1 MSGHFQSWDSTEDDN
16 VATLLADE
24 AQKSLKV
31 FCPLCDQIYQDPHV
45 TSCGHTFC
53 RRCAS
58 SGSEVCPLDSTKLA
72 LLVRNLAVADE
83 VGELLI
89 HCRYGCRA
97 GQIPGTFEVDPSGC
111 PVKVKLGKR
120 QEHEA
125 DCGFAP
131 VYCPNSSL
139 CGKML
144 RTEYQTHIKTC
155 RYQRCPHYKYN
166 CLFQGSAEEIEN
178 HLNTCKFEGVKGFLH
193 QMEGEVRAM
202 KSELEKRDE
211 TIRELTS
218 SLSQL
223 TARVEDMEKSSS
235 VESHR
240 VEYLEK
246 QQTELGNVM
255 THTKKSVSIMLRE
268 LTIFQQQMGVGGT
281 MMEQQHLFKCQG
293 TFVGHKG
300 PVCALARSNDLIFS
314 ASADCTIKVW
324 DLSATYAG
332 PKTLTGHADMVLALF
347 VHNDTL
353 FSGSNDMTVKVWSL
367 ESFKI
372 DKSFQAHEDP
382 VCTLTGNDTYLFSGS
397 LKSIKVW
404 DRQSYSLVRTLPN
417 QNHWVRTLEVGGK
430 HLYSGSYQAVKVWN
444 LDTLEVAHVLKCKGA
459 SIYSLAVTDK
469 HIVCGTY
476 ENMIQVW
483 DVHSLQDKGILTG
496 HTGAVYALAVLRA
509 PGRDR
514 LFSASY
520 DKTIRVWN
528 LELMM
533 CAQTLVRHEG
543 SVTCL
548 LTSGG
553 RIFSG
558 AVDNTVKL
566 WQ

>member
-1 MSGHFQSWDSTEDDN
+1 MSGHFQSWESSDEDN
-16 VATLLADE
+16 VAVLLADE
-24 AQKSLKV
+24 TQKNLKV
-31 FCPLCDQIYQDPHV
+31 FCPLCGQVYQDPYV

-58 SGSEVCPLDSTKLA
+58 RNSEVCPLDNTKLS
-72 LLVRNLAVADE
+72 LLVRNLAVAEE

-89 HCRYGCRA
+89 HCHYGCKA
-97 GQIPGTFEVDPSGC
+97 AQSPGTYEVDPNGC
-111 PVKVKLGKR
+111 PVKIKLRKR
-120 QEHEA
+120 LEHERE
-125 DCGFAP
+125 CGFAP

-144 RTEYQTHIKTC
+144 RTEFQAHVKIC
-155 RYQRCPHYKYN
+155 QYQRCPHYKYN
-166 CLFQGSAEEIEN
+166 CPFQGNTEEIEE
-178 HLNTCKFEGVKGFLH
+178 HLNTCKFEGVKGFL
-193 QMEGEVRAM
+193 QQVEGEVVVLRG
-202 KSELEKRDE
+202 ELERRDE
-211 TIRELTS
+211 TIRGLSSTLAELT
-218 SLSQL
+218 
-223 TARVEDMEKSSS
+223 TRVEDMEKSSS
-235 VESHR
+235 VGSHR
-240 VEYLEK
+240 VEYLER
-246 QQTELGNVM
+246 QQTELSNEM
-255 THTKKSVSIMLRE
+255 THTKKSLSIMLRE
-268 LTIFQQQMGVGGT
+268 LKMFQQQMGIAGV
-281 MMEQQHLFKCQG
+281 MEQQHLFKCQG

-300 PVCALARSNDLIFS
+300 PVWALAKNNDMIFS

-332 PKTLTGHADMVLALF
+332 PKTLTGHGDIVLALF

-353 FSGSNDMTVKVWSL
+353 FSGSSDMTIKVWKL
-367 ESFKI
+367 ENLKV
-372 DKSFQAHEDP
+372 DKSFEAHEDP

-404 DRQSYSLVRTLPN
+404 DRESYSLVKTLPS
-417 QNHWVRTLEVGGK
+417 QNHWVRKLEISGK
-430 HLYSGSYQAVKVWN
+430 YLYSGSYQAVKVWK

-459 SIYSLAVTDK
+459 SVYSLTVTDK
-469 HIVCGTY
+469 YIVCGTY

-483 DVHSLQDKGILTG
+483 DVHTLQDKGILTG
-496 HTGAVYALAVLRA
+496 HVGAVYAVAVLRA

-558 AVDNTVKL
+558 AVDNMIKM